1 MSTWWRFCNIPPTT
15 ISPAVL
21 ARPRISSSGSSGE
34 YSPSDRRTLT
44 RIAFSWRSERS
55 VLLVSIKVGV
65 SLEEVGDGENG
76 PDDPNRI
83 LGPPAG
89 RRQRIANR
97 APVPPDTV

>member
-15 ISPAVL
+15 TRPAVL

-44 RIAFSWRSERS
+44 RIAFSRRSERS

-65 SLEEVGDGENG
+65 YLEEVGDGQKWS
-76 PDDPNRI
+76 DDPNRI
-83 LGPPAG
+83 LGPSA
-89 RRQRIANR
+89 RRSQRGGNR
-97 APVPPDTV
+97 PPV